1 MENQITLNQFCLL
14 GFIFISLFTSCQRSQ
29 FATTA
34 RHYNKGRVTYTNSY
48 PVEARKSS
56 KGKSCKNHLKQA
68 DKQAPAV
75 AVIKTDLTPEI
86 TRIIPVHEKPGEKL
100 IASTS
105 IGPILI
111 KVNENTVGSSDK
123 PVFSYNNLRRFMTP
137 FSYPDTIIRNNE
149 TKTGIKTMPSAD
161 TRKIEKH
168 GLTGFILSILGL
180 FPIIGLPL
188 AILGVIFGAR
198 SLRKIHRDS
207 TRYKG
212 KGFAITSII
221 LGVIGIIVSLLLI
234 GMFISLFIWSQS
246 GT

>member
-14 GFIFISLFTSCQRSQ
+14 GLIFTLLFTSCQRSQ
-29 FATTA
+29 FATTV
-34 RHYNKGRVTYTNSY
+34 RHYNNGRVTYTNSY

-56 KGKSCKNHLKQA
+56 KSKSSKNHLKQA

-105 IGPILI
+105 IEPMLI

-123 PVFSYNNLRRFMTP
+123 PAFSYNNLRRSLTA
-137 FSYPDTIIRNNE
+137 FSYPDTIIKNNE
-149 TKTGIKTMPSAD
+149 TKTGIKAMPSAD

-188 AILGVIFGAR
+188 AILGVVFGAR
-198 SLRKIHRDS
+198 GLRKIHRDS

-212 KGFAITSII
+212 KGFASTSII
-221 LGVIGIIVSLLLI
+221 LGVIGIIVSLLSI
-234 GMFISLFIWSQS
+234 GMFIALLIWSNS